1 MLTSR
6 LVHLCDTCGFR
17 IAGKSTLNATVDTTS
32 SLPSRLVP
40 LEGAVNFRDIGGY
53 PAAGRTI
60 RWGKVF
66 RAGVLCYF
74 TPSDQHVLAR
84 LGVRAI
90 CDLRRNDE
98 RQREPTR
105 WPAALARQLSW
116 EDGENMPTIRGFAAQ
131 RPRTAAGMRAAMLD
145 LYRAL
150 PNWMGPR
157 IRGLFQCLAD
167 EHVPVVVHCAAGKD
181 RTGIAIAVLLAALGV
196 DTDTILEDYL
206 LTNDVGNFERFI
218 AARKDSHLGLADAHQ
233 PLLSLPQEMRQVL
246 FAADADYL
254 SAALEQ
260 IARDHGDVATYLKSF
275 VGLDERT
282 IGRVCDL
289 MLE

>member
-1 MLTSR
+1 
-6 LVHLCDTCGFR
+6 
-17 IAGKSTLNATVDTTS
+17 LNAFAEPAN
-32 SLPSRLVP
+32 SLPSRIVP

-53 PAAGRTI
+53 PAAGRMV

-74 TPSDQHVLAR
+74 TANDHHVLAR

-90 CDLRRNDE
+90 CDLRRDEE

-105 WPAALARQLSW
+105 WPATLARALSW
-116 EDGENMPTIRGFAAQ
+116 NDGANMPTIRGFAAQ

-157 IRGLFQCLAD
+157 IRGLFECLAD

-206 LTNDVGNFERFI
+206 LTNKVGNFERFI

-233 PLLSLPQEMRQVL
+233 PLLSLPQEMREVL
-246 FAADADYL
+246 FAADSDYL
-254 SAALEQ
+254 FAALEQ
-260 IARDHGDVATYLKSF
+260 IAHDHGDIATYLKSY

-282 IGRVCDL
+282 IGRVRDL

>member
-1 MLTSR
+1 M
-6 LVHLCDTCGFR
+6 
-17 IAGKSTLNATVDTTS
+17 NATAESANLLS
-32 SLPSRLVP
+32 SRVVP
-40 LEGAVNFRDIGGY
+40 LEGGVNFRDIGGY
-53 PAAGRTI
+53 PAAGRMV
-60 RWGKVF
+60 RWGRVF

-74 TPSDQHVLAR
+74 TPGDQDVLSR
-84 LGVRAI
+84 LGIRAI
-90 CDLRRNDE
+90 CDLRRADE

-105 WPAALARQLSW
+105 WPAAVARALSW

-131 RPRTAAGMRAAMLD
+131 RPKTPAGMRAAMLD

-157 IRGLFQCLAD
+157 IRGLFECLAD
-167 EHVPVVVHCAAGKD
+167 EHVPLVVHCAAGKD

-233 PLLSLPQEMRQVL
+233 TLLSLPPEMREVL

-260 IARDHGDVATYLKSF
+260 IARDHGDIASYLESF